1 MLSRPSH
8 QIIKL
13 SLLLAVLL
21 VQVSLA
27 GQYKPQYKENKTP
40 TYDQVID
47 AYMYL
52 AHKYKQAVLFEE
64 GKTDIG
70 KPLHLFVISGDKD
83 YSPESIKKKNKR
95 VILINN
101 GIHPGESCGIDASL
115 QFATD
120 LLSGKLKAKN
130 YLKNTLICIIPI
142 YNVGGSL
149 NRGPYSRMNQV
160 GPEQHGFRGNAKN
173 LDLNRDFIKSDSE
186 NAKSFARIFHK
197 WQPDVFI
204 DTHTSNGAD
213 YQYSLTLIATQSD
226 KLNPIM
232 ANYMDHKMLP
242 YLYKSMKES
251 PYEMTPYVQTLK
263 QIPDSGIY
271 AFNDSPRYASGYTT
285 LFNTIGFIT
294 ETHMLKPYKNRVLS
308 TYDFILNLTEFVNK
322 NSDELGE
329 LRQKAFDLTKK
340 QKEFT
345 LKWTLD
351 KSKDST
357 IIFKGYEAKYKT
369 SEITGMQRLYYDRSE
384 PYEKKIKYYHHYKAV
399 KTIKK
404 PAYYII
410 PQAWQ
415 KLISLL
421 KINNIKL
428 EILSKD
434 TIMLVNAYFIDD
446 FKTRDAYENHYLH
459 SNISVDTKPVQIK
472 FYKGDFVVE
481 TNQKGNNFIMNTL
494 EPEAVDSY
502 FAWNFFDAILQ
513 PKEWMSDY
521 IFEETAVK
529 ILKDHP
535 EIKKEL
541 EEAKKTDKMLAKNHY
556 WQLYFIYQ
564 RSKYFEKTYR
574 RYPVFRIEDKIKLSM
589 D

>member
-1 MLSRPSH
+1 MSSKAFQKFL
-8 QIIKL
+8 K
-13 SLLLAVLL
+13 LLLIAVILF
-21 VQVSLA
+21 VQNIITA
-27 GQYKPQYKENKTP
+27 QYKARYQDNKTP
-40 TYDQVID
+40 TYNEVID
-47 AYMYL
+47 TYKYL
-52 AHKYKQAVLFEE
+52 SSKYKQAVLLEE
-64 GKTDIG
+64 GTTDIG
-70 KPLHLFVISGDKD
+70 KPLHLFVISSDKD
-83 YSPESIKKKNKR
+83 FSPASIKKKNKR

-115 QFATD
+115 QFTTD
-120 LLSGKLKAKN
+120 LLSGKLNAKK
-130 YLKNTLICIIPI
+130 YLTNTVICIIPI

-149 NRGPYSRMNQV
+149 NRGPYSRMNQI

-186 NAKSFARIFHK
+186 NAKSFARIFQK

-226 KLNPIM
+226 KLNPVL
-232 ANYMDHKMLP
+232 ADYMDHKMVP
-242 YLYKSMKES
+242 YLYKSMKEGH
-251 PYEMTPYVQTLK
+251 YEMTPYVQTLK

-271 AFNDSPRYASGYTT
+271 AFNDSPRYTSGYTS

-322 NSDELGE
+322 NSKELGKV
-329 LRQKAFDLTKK
+329 RAKAFETTKN
-340 QKEFT
+340 QKEFV
-345 LKWTLD
+345 LKWALD
-351 KSKDST
+351 KNIDSA
-357 IIFKGYEAKYKT
+357 IIFKGYEAAHKT
-369 SEITGMQRLYYDRSE
+369 SEITGMQRLFYDRTK
-384 PYEKKIKYYHHYKAV
+384 PYEKQIKYYHHYKAV
-399 KTIKK
+399 KTIEK

-415 KLISLL
+415 EIVSLL
-421 KINNIKL
+421 EINNIKL
-428 EILSKD
+428 EKLSQD
-434 TIMLVNAYFIDD
+434 TTIMVNAYFIDD
-446 FKTRDAYENHYLH
+446 FKTRNAYESHYLH
-459 SNISVDTKPVQIK
+459 SNISVHKEQVKIK
-472 FYKGDFVVE
+472 FYAGDYVVE
-481 TNQKGNNFIMNTL
+481 TNQLGNNYIINTL

-521 IFEETAVK
+521 IFEETAIK
-529 ILKDHP
+529 ILKEHP
-535 EIKKEL
+535 EIKTEL

-556 WQLYFIYQ
+556 WQLYFIYK

-574 RYPVFRIEDKIKLSM
+574 RYPVYRLEKKIKLW
-589 D
+589 